1 MQDAI
6 QAQQVIAKMSAL
18 GMGESNSGEPA
29 QPLYANAAE
38 DNTNANNRTSADRE
52 NNSIP
57 VSFRADAVNRF
68 LRISVQSLC
77 TETDKASAPQ
87 HFSMFPQSISILPEI
102 STVQINFGS

>member
-38 DNTNANNRTSADRE
+38 EDTTNANDRTSADRE

-57 VSFRADAVNRF
+57 VS
-68 LRISVQSLC
+68 S
-77 TETDKASAPQ
+77 
-87 HFSMFPQSISILPEI
+87 
-102 STVQINFGS
+102 